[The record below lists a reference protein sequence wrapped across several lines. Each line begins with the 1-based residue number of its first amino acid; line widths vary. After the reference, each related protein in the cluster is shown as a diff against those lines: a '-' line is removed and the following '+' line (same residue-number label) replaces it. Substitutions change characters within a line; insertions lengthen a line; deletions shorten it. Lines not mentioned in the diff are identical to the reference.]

1 MDNQNQISHLITIF
15 KCLYINLYDIITSYI
30 KMKFFLMDSSLRT
43 PQKSLI
49 SFDNLCNNSSAYA
62 GYKLNLLVPTI
73 YKPYLNIGK

>member
-1 MDNQNQISHLITIF
+1 
-15 KCLYINLYDIITSYI
+15 
-30 KMKFFLMDSSLRT
+30 MKFFLMDSSLRT